1 MSEQS
6 NKYIVKNQK
15 SLSAAVKKLTF
26 FGPSIIFFGP
36 PDIKTSMNYSSDV
49 GYTNKTLTKYK
60 QRIWE
65 CE

>member
-36 PDIKTSMNYSSDV
+36 PDIKNIYSLLRSIDIIRIQKLRTS
-49 GYTNKTLTKYK
+49 
-60 QRIWE
+60 
-65 CE
+65 